1 MMTIKAKFIRCQIN
15 GGVCVCVSC
24 KRMNTQRCF
33 SNIYKLRP
41 QSMYTLKQWI

>member
-24 KRMNTQRCF
+24 
-33 SNIYKLRP
+33 
-41 QSMYTLKQWI
+41 